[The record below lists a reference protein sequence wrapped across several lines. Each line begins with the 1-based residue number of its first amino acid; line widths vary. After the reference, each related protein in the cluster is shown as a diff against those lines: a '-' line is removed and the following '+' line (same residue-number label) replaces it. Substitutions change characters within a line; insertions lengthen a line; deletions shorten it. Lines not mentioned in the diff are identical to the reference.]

1 MLHYR
6 NLYGLG
12 LALLMLLALS
22 SLAYAQTM
30 TPSVTVADQPITNDT
45 VTVAKVVSNG
55 PGWIA
60 IHADNNGVPGPVLG
74 YSAVKDGEN
83 DNVAVKLAAEG
94 RTPTLYAM
102 LHTDVGVVG
111 TYEFPGPDIPVT
123 VNGAVVTP
131 AFKATNVTAAAAAA
145 ATPTVAATEAM
156 TLTVAATEAMTP
168 TVATTEAMTP
178 TVAAATPTV
187 AATVAATPTVA
198 TPAALPTT
206 GGDSTPWASILLLG
220 VGGVVLFGGLSLAMS
235 GRKR

>member
-22 SLAYAQTM
+22 SLAYAQVT
-30 TPSVTVADQPITNDT
+30 TPSVTVSDQPITNDT
-45 VTVAKVVSNG
+45 VTVDKVVSNG

-60 IHADNNGVPGPVLG
+60 IHADNNGAPGPVLG

-83 DNVAVKLAAEG
+83 DNVVVNLATEG

-102 LHTDVGVVG
+102 LHTDAGQVG

-145 ATPTVAATEAM
+145 TPAVAATEAM
-156 TLTVAATEAMTP
+156 TPTVAATEAMTP

>member
-145 ATPTVAATEAM
+145 TPAVAATEAM
-156 TLTVAATEAMTP
+156 TPTVAATEAMTP
-168 TVATTEAMTP
+168 TVAATE
-178 TVAAATPTV
+178 VVTPTV
-187 AATVAATPTVA
+187 AATVAATPTVS

-206 GGDSTPWASILLLG
+206 GGDSTPWTSILLLG
-220 VGGVVLFGGLSLAMS
+220 VGGVVLFGGLSLALS
-235 GRKR
+235 SRRR

>member
-1 MLHYR
+1 MFHYR

-22 SLAYAQTM
+22 SLVYAQAM
-30 TPSVTVADQPITNDT
+30 TPSVTVSDQPITNDT
-45 VTVAKVVSNG
+45 VTVDKVVSNG

-60 IHADNNGVPGPVLG
+60 IHADKNGAPGPVLG

-83 DNVAVKLAAEG
+83 DNVVVKLATEG

-131 AFKATNVTAAAAAA
+131 AFKATNVTAGAAAATPAVA
-145 ATPTVAATEAM
+145 ATEAMTSTTAMTPTVAATEAM
-156 TLTVAATEAMTP
+156 TSTTAMTP
-168 TVATTEAMTP
+168 TVA
-178 TVAAATPTV
+178 PTV
-187 AATVAATPTVA
+187 AATMAATPTAA
-198 TPAALPTT
+198 TPAALPAT
-206 GGDSTPWASILLLG
+206 GGDSTPWTSILLLAA
-220 VGGVVLFGGLSLAMS
+220 GGMALITGFSLAMS